1 MLSEGKGGAGIEV
14 RLEID
19 PILVMFQLVMKL
31 DRRSP
36 MLVRGEY
43 C

>member
-14 RLEID
+14 HLEID
-19 PILVMFQLVMKL
+19 PILVMIQPVMKL
-31 DRRSP
+31 DKRSP
-36 MLVRGEY
+36 MLVLGEY